1 MDEPFNKSLRKNSI
15 QIKIGLL
22 MILAVILLSTTCYLS
37 YRNLS
42 SIASSIQIDVKPEL
56 RLLSIREISMDLQ
69 KAENS
74 VRMYTLTKNTADIKP
89 YYKIISNIDEKVN
102 GLRSECLN
110 DTALMEQTNTISQL
124 IEENI
129 FIWNKLLL
137 LNHDDVVVDYMK
149 QLSDQ
154 LDSASESSQK
164 KEKGILKRV
173 FSRSNKSLLNEQEI
187 MNNLNEIVEQDRT
200 TKEKGVLRHHG
211 CPPLRLWS
219 LFTSPPRWATAL

>member
-1 MDEPFNKSLRKNSI
+1 MNESSNKSLRKNSI

-22 MILAVILLSTTCYLS
+22 MIVAVILLSATCYLS

-56 RLLSIREISMDLQ
+56 RLLSIRGISMDLQ

-74 VRMYTLTKNTADIKP
+74 VRMYTLTKDLADIKP
-89 YYKIISNIDEKVN
+89 YYKIISNIDEKVSQ
-102 GLRSECLN
+102 LRSECLN
-110 DTALMEQTNTISQL
+110 DTALLGQTDTISQL

-137 LNHDDVVVDYMK
+137 LNHDDKVIDYMK

-164 KEKGILKRV
+164 KRNSETG
-173 FSRSNKSLLNEQEI
+173 FQP
-187 MNNLNEIVEQDRT
+187 Q
-200 TKEKGVLRHHG
+200 
-211 CPPLRLWS
+211 
-219 LFTSPPRWATAL
+219 